1 MRSTVLLDPARLE
14 RADTTTQREPF
25 PFMVA
30 HGQLPPEAHTD
41 LDRDFPRYSSAGF
54 FPYDPGDCGPAIN
67 TLIDN
72 LTSRA
77 FASVIGQ
84 HLGIETW
91 AIPDAG
97 HPVSPAQQAPRHD
110 PHRQP
115 IQDRH
120 RPDLSQHAV
129 AGHQQR
135 LPALSAQDRRHR
147 QHRRAR
153 THAAIR

>member
-72 LTSRA
+72 LTSRE

-84 HLGIETW
+84 HVSVNGTASEVVGVMSVKLGFGT
-91 AIPDAG
+91 
-97 HPVSPAQQAPRHD
+97 PAS
-110 PHRQP
+110 
-115 IQDRH
+115 
-120 RPDLSQHAV
+120 LS
-129 AGHQQR
+129 
-135 LPALSAQDRRHR
+135 SA
-147 QHRRAR
+147 RAR
-153 THAAIR
+153 ATSRLGTGTFFA